1 MKFILLHLEKSSSSK
16 EKDSINNMNEEDSFE
31 EDNQKENRIE
41 NLVNKSSRKI
51 IQKIYM
57 KI

>member
-41 NLVNKSSRKI
+41 NLENKSSGKI

>member
-41 NLVNKSSRKI
+41 NLVNKSSGKI

>member
-1 MKFILLHLEKSSSSK
+1 MKFILLHLEKSPSSK

-41 NLVNKSSRKI
+41 N
-51 IQKIYM
+51 
-57 KI
+57 

>member
-1 MKFILLHLEKSSSSK
+1 MKFILLHLEKSQSSK
-16 EKDSINNMNEEDSFE
+16 EKDSINNINEEDSFE

-41 NLVNKSSRKI
+41 NLVNKSSGKI

>member
-1 MKFILLHLEKSSSSK
+1 MKFILLHLEKSPSSK

-41 NLVNKSSRKI
+41 NLVNKSSGKI